1 MDQVKR
7 SLQNIE
13 EKATTR
19 KKEFEDEYSKVMLQ
33 LTRSYVQKM
42 KEEEK
47 TEKNMSD
54 ERDQLDKERDKELSK
69 VARRIEKNMLPS

>member
-7 SLQNIE
+7 SLQEIE
-13 EKATTR
+13 EKATTL
-19 KKEFEDEYSKVMLQ
+19 KKEFEAEYFKVMLQ

-47 TEKNMSD
+47 TEKDMSD
-54 ERDQLDKERDKELSK
+54 ERDSWK
-69 VARRIEKNMLPS
+69 KNKTKSFLK

>member
-7 SLQNIE
+7 SLQEI

-33 LTRSYVQKM
+33 LTRLYIQKM

-47 TEKNMSD
+47 LRKT
-54 ERDQLDKERDKELSK
+54 
-69 VARRIEKNMLPS
+69 

>member
-7 SLQNIE
+7 SLQEIE
-13 EKATTR
+13 KKATTR

-47 TEKNMSD
+47 NW
-54 ERDQLDKERDKELSK
+54 ERHE
-69 VARRIEKNMLPS
+69 

>member
-7 SLQNIE
+7 SLQEID
-13 EKATTR
+13 EKATTL
-19 KKEFEDEYSKVMLQ
+19 KKEFEAEYLKVMLQ

-47 TEKNMSD
+47 TEKDMSD
-54 ERDQLDKERDKELSK
+54 ERDSWK
-69 VARRIEKNMLPS
+69 KNKTKSFLK

>member
-7 SLQNIE
+7 SLQEIE

-47 TEKNMSD
+47 TEKDMSD
-54 ERDQLDKERDKELSK
+54 ERDSWK
-69 VARRIEKNMLPS
+69 KNKTKSFLK

>member
-7 SLQNIE
+7 SLQEIE

-42 KEEEK
+42 RKKKKLRK
-47 TEKNMSD
+47 T
-54 ERDQLDKERDKELSK
+54 
-69 VARRIEKNMLPS
+69 